1 VPFILLPALVALVAL
16 PVSGTWSLVAA
27 LAAGFCIFFFR
38 DPERSCTAPPNAVAA
53 PADGRV
59 VAVQELDGRPQ
70 IAIFLSVLDVHVNRS
85 PCAGT
90 VETVSHRPGRFLV
103 AWDPQA
109 STANEQ
115 TRLLLQTDRGL
126 VEVKQI
132 AGVLARRIICRVGPG
147 DTLQRGSR
155 FGMIRFGSRVELTL
169 PAGSRVAASVGDR
182 VRAGETV
189 IAQLPSPQPEEQT

>member
-1 VPFILLPALVALVAL
+1 VPFILLPALVALVVL

-27 LAAGFCIFFFR
+27 LTAGFCIFFFR
-38 DPERSCTAPPNAVAA
+38 DPERSCGAPPDAVAA

-103 AWDPQA
+103 AWDPRA

-115 TRLLLQTDRGL
+115 TRLQLETDRGL

-169 PAGSRVAASVGDR
+169 PAGSRVATSVGDR

-189 IAQLPSPQPEEQT
+189 IAQLPSPRPEEQA